1 MTDAA
6 AEASGLREKLGN
18 RPGRYEAWGVLA
30 LLGPHVALGG
40 WLWFVPDHVAFT
52 ASQWIVLIHVVL
64 GLVGTPIAVIW
75 AYRHSMQARPRTK
88 RTGPVVTMR
97 WLLTIAIALA
107 FLSGFT
113 SLSSGQGMPMADIH
127 ALTGIALAVIL
138 TLHLFVERH
147 VMAAWGVIGVL
158 SVSIAVTLSAR
169 DQIEGDLPDPIS
181 PDFAFEVRETQLH
194 DEAAWCGSCHVQNY
208 EEWSLSTH
216 GRSTQI
222 QDLHREL
229 REKPELQLVDLEMVG
244 HAANLAPGSADAFQ
258 VPPVSMQCPM
268 CHAPLTFYTDD
279 QVPMLES
286 EGIVHE
292 GISCTF
298 CHTIRGIKE
307 VPPGLNE
314 KARVFISG
322 VQKGDLTLEDVDLG
336 LQFRTTPFYIS
347 APETVRRYIGQASS
361 NPFVRWVSDY
371 LITWRPEIHR
381 RDYHSP
387 FMDGSRMCQG
397 CHGAATDAP
406 EAPDKT
412 YPDWEASDFNTSDP
426 SERVECQ
433 DCHMVGRL
441 TGRPVKEPGRLVPW
455 GPVRAQRRSHLFLG
469 GNATAS
475 LRFESP
481 ETAEKQRDLGRRS
494 LQLTLEDA
502 AVEGR
507 RVSARVTLKNDL
519 IGHFF
524 PAYESLFRFAFIRL
538 VAIDEAGNVIAESP
552 RPDTA
557 HAEVPG
563 TPVLYRWVNEQ
574 KLTIIKDTTIPP
586 HESRTF
592 EAWVDLPAD
601 SPAIARIEARLGHN
615 FDPEEFLVAGRPF
628 DSRVGSKPPAS
639 IDPDGAD
646 VAFHLPTSGR
656 VDLEPQS

>member
-1 MTDAA
+1 MKHAD
-6 AEASGLREKLGN
+6 AEANGLRAVLGT

-30 LLGPHVALGG
+30 LLAPHVALGG
-40 WLWFVPDHVAFT
+40 WLWIVPDHVAFT
-52 ASQWIVLIHVVL
+52 ASQWIVLVHVVL

-97 WLLTIAIALA
+97 WLLTIGIGLA

-127 ALTGIALAVIL
+127 ALAGIALAIVLI
-138 TLHLFVERH
+138 LHLFVERH
-147 VMAAWGVIGVL
+147 TMAACGVIGVL
-158 SVSIAVTLSAR
+158 SVSVAVTLSAR
-169 DQIEGDLPDPIS
+169 DRIEGDLPDPLS
-181 PDFAFEVRETQLH
+181 PEFTFEVRQTELH
-194 DEAAWCGSCHVQNY
+194 DEAQWCGSCHPQNY
-208 EEWSLSTH
+208 QEWSLSTH

-222 QDLHREL
+222 EDLHREL
-229 REKPELQLVDLEMVG
+229 REKPELQTVDLEMVG
-244 HAANLAPGSADAFQ
+244 HAANAKPGAADAPQ
-258 VPPVSMQCPM
+258 VPPVPMQCPM

-279 QVPMLES
+279 QVPLLES
-286 EGIVHE
+286 EGIAHE

-307 VPPGLNE
+307 VPAGHNE
-314 KARVFISG
+314 EARKFIDG
-322 VQKGDLTLEDVDLG
+322 VQRGDLTLEDVDLG
-336 LQFRTTPFYIS
+336 MQFRTTPFYIS

-361 NPFVRWVSDY
+361 NPLMRWVGDY

-412 YPDWEASDFNTSDP
+412 YPDWEASDFNASDP

-433 DCHMVGRL
+433 DCHMVGRV

-469 GNATAS
+469 GNAAAS
-475 LRFESP
+475 LRFGSP
-481 ETAEKQRDLGRRS
+481 ETAEKQRDLGQRT
-494 LQLTLEDA
+494 LQLTLGEATVD
-502 AVEGR
+502 GR

-519 IGHFF
+519 VGHFF

-538 VAIDEAGNVIAESP
+538 AAIDEDGNVIAEGP
-552 RPDTA
+552 RPDSA

-563 TPVLYRWVNEQ
+563 TPVLYRWVDEQ
-574 KLTIIKDTTIPP
+574 KLTILKDTTIPP

-592 EAWVDLPAD
+592 EAWVELPAD
-601 SPAIARIEARLGHN
+601 APAIARVEARLGHN
-615 FDPEEFLVAGRPF
+615 FDPEEFLVAGRPLE
-628 DSRVGSKPPAS
+628 SRVGSKPAAPS
-639 IDPDGAD
+639 EPDSED
-646 VAFHLPTSGR
+646 VALYRPSSGR
-656 VDLEPQS
+656 ASVEPQS